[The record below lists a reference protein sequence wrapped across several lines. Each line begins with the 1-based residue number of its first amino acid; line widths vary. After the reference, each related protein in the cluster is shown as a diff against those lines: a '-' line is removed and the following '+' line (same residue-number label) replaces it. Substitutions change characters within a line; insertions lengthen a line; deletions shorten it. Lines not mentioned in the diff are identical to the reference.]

1 MNIQKIAELR
11 AGLETGF
18 INSGYNSSL
27 AYQPQFLSNNHKEGK
42 KVLSSIEDELMTCD
56 KFQIS
61 VAFITMGGITPL
73 LQTLKE
79 LEKNGIPGEILTTNY
94 LNFSE
99 PKALEKLHG
108 LSNITL
114 KMYDVEKA
122 AEGFHTKGYIFKKEE
137 IYRIIIGS
145 SNMTS
150 AALTSNREWNTK
162 VVSTEQGEVAKQIVE
177 EYNELWNSR
186 YALSFESFYEEYKE
200 RYQIIK
206 RQREIAK
213 SEETPSI
220 EKYRLKPNAMQVG
233 FITNLRKILEK
244 GEDMAL
250 LISATGTGKTYASAF
265 AMRELGFKRVLFL
278 VHRGQLARQTKKSYE
293 KIFDKSVSMGLVGA
307 GHSDYDRDYIFATV
321 QTLNRDEHLQ
331 KYEPDAFDCII
342 LDEAHHSSANTYQ
355 KVMNYFTPKLWLGMT
370 ATPDKRDD
378 DIEEKNIY
386 QIFNYQIAYEIR
398 LQQAMEENML
408 CPFHY
413 FGITDVSLLGDKE
426 IKSKKLTESS
436 FNQLV
441 GDERVKHIIEQA
453 NYFGHS
459 GDRVKGLIFCSRID
473 ESVELS
479 NKFNQTINP
488 ETGRFFRTIALNG
501 DATEEERQ
509 RAFERLAMDENTQ
522 SLDYIFS
529 VEILN
534 EGVDIV
540 EVNQVIMLRPTESPI
555 VFIQQLGRGLRKA
568 NGKEYVVILDF
579 IGNYNNNFM
588 IPVALSG
595 DRSYNAD
602 TIRSM
607 LSAEII
613 RFPALRQCILMRLQR
628 IGFLRR

>member
-1 MNIQKIAELR
+1 MNKQKIAELR

-42 KVLSSIEDELMTCD
+42 KVLSSIEDELMSCD

-186 YALSFESFYEEYKE
+186 YALSFDNFYEEYKE

-213 SEETPSI
+213 SEEIPSI

-233 FITNLRKILEK
+233 FITNLRKILFGVAIIYVTFTIYNQQK
-244 GEDMAL
+244 
-250 LISATGTGKTYASAF
+250 
-265 AMRELGFKRVLFL
+265 
-278 VHRGQLARQTKKSYE
+278 
-293 KIFDKSVSMGLVGA
+293 
-307 GHSDYDRDYIFATV
+307 
-321 QTLNRDEHLQ
+321 TLNEYS
-331 KYEPDAFDCII
+331 K
-342 LDEAHHSSANTYQ
+342 NTENLNQ
-355 KVMNYFTPKLWLGMT
+355 
-370 ATPDKRDD
+370 
-378 DIEEKNIY
+378 
-386 QIFNYQIAYEIR
+386 QIASEQDTNNE
-398 LQQAMEENML
+398 LNKKKD
-408 CPFHY
+408 
-413 FGITDVSLLGDKE
+413 DVNS
-426 IKSKKLTESS
+426 
-436 FNQLV
+436 
-441 GDERVKHIIEQA
+441 
-453 NYFGHS
+453 
-459 GDRVKGLIFCSRID
+459 
-473 ESVELS
+473 
-479 NKFNQTINP
+479 
-488 ETGRFFRTIALNG
+488 
-501 DATEEERQ
+501 
-509 RAFERLAMDENTQ
+509 
-522 SLDYIFS
+522 
-529 VEILN
+529 
-534 EGVDIV
+534 
-540 EVNQVIMLRPTESPI
+540 
-555 VFIQQLGRGLRKA
+555 
-568 NGKEYVVILDF
+568 LDF
-579 IGNYNNNFM
+579 IEEMAREKLDMYYPNEKVYMDQGM
-588 IPVALSG
+588 
-595 DRSYNAD
+595 
-602 TIRSM
+602 
-607 LSAEII
+607 
-613 RFPALRQCILMRLQR
+613 
-628 IGFLRR
+628 